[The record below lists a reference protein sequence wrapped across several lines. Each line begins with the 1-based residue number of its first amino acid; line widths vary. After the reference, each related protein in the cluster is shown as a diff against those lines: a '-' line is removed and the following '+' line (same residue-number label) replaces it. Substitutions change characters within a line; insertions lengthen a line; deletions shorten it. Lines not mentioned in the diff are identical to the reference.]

1 MPTEPDVKDP
11 NDTSDKP
18 PFRESAEV
26 LLAMWKAGEYPNP
39 SDAVQ
44 DCKALL
50 YAVPPEHASYR
61 PQLEAIL
68 EEATVQAA
76 KLAAARAAMPDPP
89 SVPRLPAPARKPAPP
104 PVKKPLPP
112 TPAKKSPPAPA
123 AKKAPVKKA
132 AAKKAAPKKAAAK
145 KAPAKKAAAKKAPAK
160 KPAKKAK
167 AAPKKKP
174 SAKKPSAKKAKP
186 AKKAPKRSK

>member
-1 MPTEPDVKDP
+1 MMEPGPAEPSIVVREGAMPNEPTEKDP

-26 LLAMWKAGEYPNP
+26 LLAMWRTGEYPNP

-68 EEATVQAA
+68 EEAVLRAA
-76 KLAAARAAMPDPP
+76 ELAAARAAMPDPP
-89 SVPRLPAPARKPAPP
+89 SVPRMTPQRP
-104 PVKKPLPP
+104 PVAVRK
-112 TPAKKSPPAPA
+112 AAPPAP
-123 AKKAPVKKA
+123 
-132 AAKKAAPKKAAAK
+132 AKKAAPKKPAAKAAAK
-145 KAPAKKAAAKKAPAK
+145 KAPAKKAPAKKAPPKKAKAAK
-160 KPAKKAK
+160 KKPAKPPAKKAK
-167 AAPKKKP
+167 GKAPKK
-174 SAKKPSAKKAKP
+174 
-186 AKKAPKRSK
+186 SK